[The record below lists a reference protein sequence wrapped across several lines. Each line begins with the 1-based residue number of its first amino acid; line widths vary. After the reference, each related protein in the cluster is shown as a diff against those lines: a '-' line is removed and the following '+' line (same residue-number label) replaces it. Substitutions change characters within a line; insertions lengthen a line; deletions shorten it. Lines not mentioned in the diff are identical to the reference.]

1 MIHYTIIKMSSGK
14 SIRSKFIVIHSTSV
28 DIQLFERPT
37 TGTTMPNDDL
47 EHSGSDQSEENTS
60 VFEDPEEEKDEV
72 GEVRKMSS
80 KDTFRVLMGR
90 YVVTVVL
97 LLTAFAVTF
106 TTYMFLQDQEE
117 ENFKTAV
124 SG

>member
-1 MIHYTIIKMSSGK
+1 
-14 SIRSKFIVIHSTSV
+14 
-28 DIQLFERPT
+28 
-37 TGTTMPNDDL
+37 MPIDDL

-80 KDTFRVLMGR
+80 KDTLRVLMGR

-106 TTYMFLQDQEE
+106 TTYMFLQAQEE

>member
-1 MIHYTIIKMSSGK
+1 M
-14 SIRSKFIVIHSTSV
+14 VIHSTSV
-28 DIQLFERPT
+28 DYIQLFERPT
-37 TGTTMPNDDL
+37 TGTTMSNDDL
-47 EHSGSDQSEENTS
+47 EHSGSDQSEDNTS
-60 VFEDPEEEKDEV
+60 VYEDPEEEKDEV

-106 TTYMFLQDQEE
+106 TTYIFLRDQEE

>member
-1 MIHYTIIKMSSGK
+1 
-14 SIRSKFIVIHSTSV
+14 
-28 DIQLFERPT
+28 
-37 TGTTMPNDDL
+37 MPNDDL
-47 EHSGSDQSEENTS
+47 EHSGSDQSEDNTS
-60 VFEDPEEEKDEV
+60 VFEEPDEDKDEV

-90 YVVTVVL
+90 YAVTVVL

-106 TTYMFLQDQEE
+106 TTYMMLQDQEK

-124 SG
+124 SGRMQKLEAKISYSWLLTRSHLVAFQVRTVFPHSG